1 MPKPLPTTPYPGFLC
16 PYSQVPPRRST
27 NIQGASRGRGGW
39 SWNSRGCTKS
49 WNLPRFV
56 SSAFNSQNSTSMG
69 IFPGSSG
76 SGSDSPVSQGKKFPS
91 SEISNPT
98 KSRRIRWDFPTLR
111 HREPLAQGFV
121 QVKTH
126 TKKKKKKQQKA
137 HFTLGSFPQG
147 TRGIPKGG
155 ILGFPAPK
163 NCGKRMGWARCHPKK
178 HSWVRGQL
186 QGHIPAPEIP
196 NGNIPGRGTRILD
209 PKNPSLAADPP
220 WERLKDG
227 IWFGKDGI

>member
-126 TKKKKKKQQKA
+126 TKKKKKKSSKKLISRWDHSHKA
-137 HFTLGSFPQG
+137 HVAS
-147 TRGIPKGG
+147 PKGESWDFLLQKIVG
-155 ILGFPAPK
+155 KGWDGLG
-163 NCGKRMGWARCHPKK
+163 
-178 HSWVRGQL
+178 V
-186 QGHIPAPEIP
+186 
-196 NGNIPGRGTRILD
+196 T
-209 PKNPSLAADPP
+209 
-220 WERLKDG
+220 LKSTAG
-227 IWFGKDGI
+227 